1 MLVKNALELISNLL
15 IRNVGGILLV
25 LTKVAQKLLHQWSFG
40 LTCSLRGFVGRVFCW
55 CHMLIGFCIGI
66 MATKL
71 NMQRPNL
78 FTKLSHST
86 SKIANLFI
94 ALSVGGSSTRAG

>member
-1 MLVKNALELISNLL
+1 
-15 IRNVGGILLV
+15 
-25 LTKVAQKLLHQWSFG
+25 
-40 LTCSLRGFVGRVFCW
+40 
-55 CHMLIGFCIGI
+55 MLIGFCIGI

-94 ALSVGGSSTRAG
+94 ALSVGGSSTTPNTNKGCIALIL